1 MTPVR
6 QLKPKQPTIVVIA
19 GPNGAGKTTALPA
32 KHASAKR
39 LSAEQ
44 EKITQALKLASV
56 NAKQQL
62 SAHGLKLP
70 TQSWT
75 RSAVRNP
82 VA

>member
-6 QLKPKQPTIVVIA
+6 QRKPKQPTVVVIA
-19 GPNGAGKTTALPA
+19 GPNGAGKSTAFPV

-44 EKITQALKLASV
+44 DKVAQALKLASAD
-56 NAKQQL
+56 AKQQL

-70 TQSWT
+70 TQSWSS
-75 RSAVRNP
+75 SAVRNP